1 MSNKDCLCPKCPSY
15 PFHRESFYCLEG
27 NSQFEVQERGC
38 LCASCPVYQEKN
50 FKGLYFCN
58 KDLIGDEYIFMRRR
72 RKEENPREYEK
83 IIQIKIM
90 SKGKSVIGSM
100 GSPKKLPYTFDDIH
114 FIPAQIHKIP
124 LEEKEKVN
132 TKVTIGPKS
141 KKPLKVNSP
150 IIISGMSYG
159 AISEKA
165 KKAIATVAKKL
176 KIAYNSG
183 EGGVLEYELEVASS
197 QLILQ
202 YSTGRF
208 GLNNEIIKKAAAIE
222 IRFGQGAYPGKGS
235 YLPPEKISPKVAR
248 IRGVK
253 EGEGAYS
260 PAHHPDIESL
270 EDLKDKIQWLRDIN
284 EDAPIGAKIG
294 CGDIEEDVRM
304 LLDSG
309 VDFISIDG
317 FGGGTSTTF
326 THIRENV
333 GFPLISAVPR
343 AVRVIREEGKKGKVS
358 LIAGGGLRT
367 SADMAKCLALGADAI
382 YIGTAALI
390 ALNCEQHRLCHTGM
404 CPTGITT
411 HDPHLLKQFDFDKAT
426 KRLENFIRVATE
438 EIADFARV
446 TGKNDIRLLDDND
459 IFSFK
464 RELAK
469 IAGIRWLDG
478 SKPGFL
484 R

>member
-1 MSNKDCLCPKCPSY
+1 
-15 PFHRESFYCLEG
+15 
-27 NSQFEVQERGC
+27 
-38 LCASCPVYQEKN
+38 
-50 FKGLYFCN
+50 
-58 KDLIGDEYIFMRRR
+58 
-72 RKEENPREYEK
+72 
-83 IIQIKIM
+83 
-90 SKGKSVIGSM
+90 
-100 GSPKKLPYTFDDIH
+100 
-114 FIPAQIHKIP
+114 
-124 LEEKEKVN
+124 
-132 TKVTIGPKS
+132 
-141 KKPLKVNSP
+141 
-150 IIISGMSYG
+150 MSYG

-165 KKAIATVAKKL
+165 RKAIATVAKNL
-176 KIAYNSG
+176 GIAYNSG

-208 GLNNEIIKKAAAIE
+208 GLNKEIIKKAAAIE

-235 YLPPEKISPKVAR
+235 YLPPEKISPEVAR

-260 PAHHPDIESL
+260 PAHHPDIKSP
-270 EDLKDKIQWLRDIN
+270 EDLKDKIEWLRSIN
-284 EDAPIGAKIG
+284 EHAPIGAKIG
-294 CGDIEEDVRM
+294 CGDIEEDVRI

-333 GFPLISAVPR
+333 GFPLISALPR
-343 AVRVIREEGKKGKVS
+343 AVHVIKEEGKKGKVS

-411 HDPHLLKQFDFDKAT
+411 HDPQLLKQFDFNKAT

-446 TGKNDIRLLDDND
+446 TGKDDIRSLDNTD
-459 IFSFK
+459 IFSLK
-464 RELAK
+464 KGLAE
-469 IAGIRWLDG
+469 IAGIKWLDG
-478 SKPGFL
+478 RQRFWG
-484 R
+484 

>member
-1 MSNKDCLCPKCPSY
+1 MPEGECLCPKCPSY
-15 PFHRESFYCLEG
+15 PFHGESLYCLRG
-27 NSQFEVQERGC
+27 NSQSEVHERGC
-38 LCASCPVYQEKN
+38 LCASCPVYYEK
-50 FKGLYFCN
+50 KLEGLYFCN
-58 KDLIGDEYIFMRRR
+58 KDLIGDERIFMRRR
-72 RKEENPREYEK
+72 RRGEDHRDYEK

-90 SKGKSVIGSM
+90 AKGKKVIGSM
-100 GSPKKLPYTFDDIH
+100 GSQKKPPYTFDDIN
-114 FIPAQIHKIP
+114 FIPAQVHRIP
-124 LEEKEKVN
+124 LNEDEKVN
-132 TKVTIGPKS
+132 TKVTIGPEAE
-141 KKPLKVNSP
+141 KPLKVNSP

-165 KKAIATVAKKL
+165 KKAIATAAKRL
-176 KIAYNSG
+176 GVAYNSG

-208 GLNNEIIKKAAAIE
+208 GLNKHIIEKAAAIE

-235 YLPPEKISPKVAR
+235 YLPPEKISSDVAR
-248 IRGVK
+248 IRGIRR
-253 EGEGAYS
+253 GEGAYS
-260 PAHHPDIESL
+260 PAHHSDIKNAEEL
-270 EDLKDKIQWLRDIN
+270 EEKIEWLRKVSSG
-284 EDAPIGAKIG
+284 APIGAKIG
-294 CGDIEEDVRM
+294 CGHIEDDIRL

-317 FGGGTSTTF
+317 FGGGTSTAF
-326 THIRENV
+326 THIRDNV
-333 GFPLISAVPR
+333 GLPLISALPR
-343 AVRVIREEGKKGKVS
+343 ADRIIKKAGKRDEVS

-411 HDPHLLKQFDFDKAT
+411 HDPHLLKHFNLEKAT
-426 KRLENFIRVATE
+426 KRLENFIKVATG

-446 TGKNDIRLLDDND
+446 TGKDDIRLLDDSD

-464 RELAK
+464 RELAEL
-469 IAGIRWLDG
+469 AGIKWLDG
-478 SKPGFL
+478 SIPG
-484 R
+484 RDS